1 MGVEKEPN
9 RCAICGEP
17 LESRRFSYCEKHR
30 TPEYQYER
38 KLQCARN
45 YYVKHKEQQRV
56 ANAERYAWLKSK
68 GYCVMCGHEKAS
80 QFSVYCTACAEKNR
94 QRGERYRDK
103 KREKEKA

>member
-1 MGVEKEPN
+1 MGVEKH
-9 RCAICGEP
+9 CAICGAP
-17 LESRRFSYCEKHR
+17 LENRRVSYCEKHR
-30 TPEYQYER
+30 TPEYQRER
-38 KLQCARN
+38 KLQRARN
-45 YYVKHKEQQRV
+45 YYAKHKEQQRV

-80 QFSVYCTACAEKNR
+80 EYSVRCPACAEKNR